1 MFHLLPLLSITAF
14 ATEPTSA
21 PAESTG
27 LAAIKAQAVA
37 AEPLVKT
44 DLARQFLKAA
54 DNLPAIHPRQLMVD
68 PKSRRY
74 YADAEARALPRSRR
88 NELKPV
94 SADEDLYYN
103 TKYGTPLAYA
113 RPLEILAENGLKSV
127 AGKKILDYGYGGI
140 GHLRLL
146 AALGAD
152 CTGVDVDPFLPALY
166 SDPSDQGPVK
176 AISGSDGRVTLI
188 NGHWPGDL
196 AAYKSV
202 ATGYDVFISKNT
214 LKNGYVHP
222 ASPVDKRMLIDLG
235 CTDQRFIFAIHA
247 ALKPGGLAI
256 IYNICPA
263 PTPPG
268 KDYKP
273 WSDGRCPF
281 PRKMWEESGF
291 RVIDFDRDDSETLRK
306 FAHAFGWDAGDHPMD
321 IEKDLYAH
329 FTVMERL
336 K

>member
-1 MFHLLPLLSITAF
+1 MIISVLALA
-14 ATEPTSA
+14 AEPSSQ
-21 PAESTG
+21 PAELTG

-54 DNLPAIHPRQLMVD
+54 DNLPAIKPRQLMVN
-68 PKSRRY
+68 PNSRRY
-74 YADAEARALPRSRR
+74 YSDAEARALPRAQRSA
-88 NELKPV
+88 LKPV
-94 SADEDLYYN
+94 AAKEDLYYN

-113 RPLEILAENGLKSV
+113 RAVDILADNGFTNA
-127 AGKKILDYGYGGI
+127 AGKKILDFGYGGI

-146 AALGAD
+146 ASLGAE

-176 AISGSDGRVTLI
+176 AASGEDGRVTLI
-188 NGHWPGDL
+188 NGRWPADL
-196 AAYKSV
+196 AAYRSV
-202 ATGYDVFISKNT
+202 GTGYDLIISKNT
-214 LKNGYVHP
+214 LKNGYLHP

-235 CTDQRFIFAIHA
+235 CTDQRFVFALYA
-247 ALKPGGLAI
+247 ALKPGGLAL

-291 RVIDFDRDDSETLRK
+291 KIIDFDRDDSAAIRT
-306 FAHAFGWDAGDHPMD
+306 FAHAFGWDTGNHPMD
-321 IEKDLYAH
+321 LEKDLFAH
-329 FTVMERL
+329 FTLV
-336 K
+336 KKQN

>member
-1 MFHLLPLLSITAF
+1 MLHLLPLLSITVFTA
-14 ATEPTSA
+14 EPTSA
-21 PAESTG
+21 PAELTG
-27 LAAIKAQAVA
+27 LAAIKAQAAA
-37 AEPLVKT
+37 AEPLVKS

-54 DNLPAIHPRQLMVD
+54 DNLPAVHPRQLMVD

-74 YADAEARALPRSRR
+74 FSDAEARALPRSQR

-94 SADEDLYYN
+94 SADEELYYN

-113 RPLEILAENGLKSV
+113 RPIEILAENGLKSV
-127 AGKKILDYGYGGI
+127 AGKKILDFGYGGI

-146 AALGAD
+146 ATLGAD

-176 AISGSDGRVTLI
+176 AVSGSDGRVTLV
-188 NGHWPGDL
+188 NGRWPADL

-202 ATGYDVFISKNT
+202 ATGYDLIISKNT
-214 LKNGYVHP
+214 LKNGYLHP

-247 ALKPGGLAI
+247 ALKPGGLAL

-291 RVIDFDRDDSETLRK
+291 RVIEFDRDDSATLRK
-306 FAHAFGWDAGDHPMD
+306 FAHAYGWDTGDHPMD
-321 IEKDLYAH
+321 LENDLFAH
-329 FTVMERL
+329 FTIAERL